1 MQSKTMK
8 KTINRLSNYIGKEI
22 IRIQP
27 TYEKDWDY
35 EDWSYTEEPILLLG
49 FTTDGRIRYKHTK
62 EIWLYGDREKVLPAS
77 FTDMNWITYKK
88 ALRSGGNNLNKWK
101 GKKIIRINPTVKG
114 SMSFMKE
121 PVVLISASRY
131 HMVVL
136 YDNKP
141 MVLNREYAEFKDWIL
156 A

>member
-22 IRIQP
+22 IRTQP
-27 TYEKDWDY
+27 TYKK
-35 EDWSYTEEPILLLG
+35 DWSYTEEPILLLG
-49 FTTDGRIRYKHTK
+49 FTTDGRIRYKHEEKTCFF
-62 EIWLYGDREKVLPAS
+62 GDREKVLPAS

-101 GKKIIRINPTVKG
+101 GKKIIRINPINKG
-114 SMSFMKE
+114 IISFMKE
-121 PVVLISASRY
+121 PVILISASRY

-136 YDNKP
+136 YNNKP
-141 MVLNREYAEFKDWIL
+141 KVLNRKYAEFKDWIL